1 MQLST
6 HIARMAVLPLALG
19 VAVAGLGMGVAAQTA
34 HAEASASTLAALS
47 DAQARYAAATQE
59 LDSLYQQVYEAQGA
73 YEATTAQLDSTNQA
87 IADTQALIADQKA
100 QLEEAQDILADRL
113 GADYRA
119 GEANMLDVIFSA
131 TSFEDLVSRIYYAGK
146 ISDADAQAIQDVK
159 DIKAAL
165 EASEAQ
171 LQEQRA
177 EQEQLQAQQAADL
190 QSLNEQ
196 TDACAAYVASLDYE
210 VQSLYAQAQAEAQ
223 AAAQAASQQVAAA
236 AQQQMQEVISA
247 AEDAGYHYDES
258 TGDWSDSSG
267 NTVSSDTVSNATGY
281 DVSSIISTA
290 QSYIGTNYVLG
301 GESYGGID
309 CSGLTSAAYGGSL
322 PHYSGDQYDNV
333 VSNGSYTSDI
343 GSLNP
348 GDLVFY
354 TNSSG
359 NIYHVA
365 LYVGNGQVIDAI
377 PNGGVQLRD
386 YNYVDGYIGGGTPS
400 V

>member
-1 MQLST
+1 
-6 HIARMAVLPLALG
+6 
-19 VAVAGLGMGVAAQTA
+19 
-34 HAEASASTLAALS
+34 
-47 DAQARYAAATQE
+47 
-59 LDSLYQQVYEAQGA
+59 
-73 YEATTAQLDSTNQA
+73 
-87 IADTQALIADQKA
+87 
-100 QLEEAQDILADRL
+100 
-113 GADYRA
+113 
-119 GEANMLDVIFSA
+119 MLDVIFSA

-171 LQEQRA
+171 LQEQRVQ
-177 EQEQLQAQQAADL
+177 QEQLQAQQAADL

-223 AAAQAASQQVAAA
+223 AAAQAAAQQVASA

>member
-6 HIARMAVLPLALG
+6 HIARMTVLPLALG
-19 VAVAGLGMGVAAQTA
+19 VAVAGLGMGMAAQTA

-47 DAQARYAAATQE
+47 DAQARYTAATQE

-100 QLEEAQDILADRL
+100 QLEEAQDVLADRL

-159 DIKAAL
+159 DIKAQL
-165 EASEAQ
+165 EASEAA

-177 EQEQLQAQQAADL
+177 QQEQLQAQQAAQL

-196 TDACAAYVASLDYE
+196 TEATAAYVASLDSE
-210 VQSLYAQAQAEAQ
+210 VQALYAQAQAEAQ
-223 AAAQAASQQVAAA
+223 AAAMQASSAAAAA
-236 AQQQMQEVISA
+236 AQEQMQEAISA
-247 AEDAGYHYDES
+247 AEDAGYHYDED
-258 TGDWSDSSG
+258 TGGWSDSSG
-267 NTVSSDTVSNATGY
+267 NTVSSDVVSSATGY
-281 DVSSIISTA
+281 DVSSIIDRA
-290 QSYIGTNYVLG
+290 KSYTGTNYILG
-301 GESYGGID
+301 GESYDGID
-309 CSGLTSAAYGGSL
+309 CSGLTSAAYGGNL
-322 PHYSGDQYDNV
+322 PHYSGDQYNNV
-333 VSNGSYTSDI
+333 MSSGTYTSDI
-343 GSLNP
+343 NSLKP

-354 TNSSG
+354 RDSSG

-365 LYVGNGQVIDAI
+365 LYVGNGKVIDAI
-377 PNGGVQLRD
+377 PNGGVQERD
-386 YNYVDGYIGGGTPS
+386 YDYVDGYDGGGTPS

>member
-87 IADTQALIADQKA
+87 IADTRALIADQKA
-100 QLEEAQDILADRL
+100 QLEEAQDVLADRL

-171 LQEQRA
+171 LHALVQ
-177 EQEQLQAQQAADL
+177 QLGL
-190 QSLNEQ
+190 
-196 TDACAAYVASLDYE
+196 
-210 VQSLYAQAQAEAQ
+210 
-223 AAAQAASQQVAAA
+223 
-236 AQQQMQEVISA
+236 
-247 AEDAGYHYDES
+247 AGRK
-258 TGDWSDSSG
+258 GG
-267 NTVSSDTVSNATGY
+267 RV
-281 DVSSIISTA
+281 
-290 QSYIGTNYVLG
+290 VL
-301 GESYGGID
+301 
-309 CSGLTSAAYGGSL
+309 
-322 PHYSGDQYDNV
+322 
-333 VSNGSYTSDI
+333 
-343 GSLNP
+343 
-348 GDLVFY
+348 
-354 TNSSG
+354 
-359 NIYHVA
+359 
-365 LYVGNGQVIDAI
+365 
-377 PNGGVQLRD
+377 
-386 YNYVDGYIGGGTPS
+386 
-400 V
+400 

>member
-73 YEATTAQLDSTNQA
+73 YEATTAQLDATNQA
-87 IADTQALIADQKA
+87 IAETQALIADQKA
-100 QLEEAQDILADRL
+100 QLEEAQDVLADRL

-171 LQEQRA
+171 LQDQRVQ
-177 EQEQLQAQQAADL
+177 QEQLQAQQAADL

-196 TDACAAYVASLDYE
+196 TDACAAYVASLDSE
-210 VQSLYAQAQAEAQ
+210 VQSLYAQPLHRLPPSRSPVQP
-223 AAAQAASQQVAAA
+223 
-236 AQQQMQEVISA
+236 
-247 AEDAGYHYDES
+247 
-258 TGDWSDSSG
+258 SSRCRK
-267 NTVSSDTVSNATGY
+267 SSPLLRTPVTTTMRAPATGA
-281 DVSSIISTA
+281 TPA
-290 QSYIGTNYVLG
+290 
-301 GESYGGID
+301 
-309 CSGLTSAAYGGSL
+309 
-322 PHYSGDQYDNV
+322 
-333 VSNGSYTSDI
+333 
-343 GSLNP
+343 
-348 GDLVFY
+348 
-354 TNSSG
+354 
-359 NIYHVA
+359 
-365 LYVGNGQVIDAI
+365 AI
-377 PNGGVQLRD
+377 P
-386 YNYVDGYIGGGTPS
+386 
-400 V
+400 

>member
-19 VAVAGLGMGVAAQTA
+19 VAVTGLGMGVAAQTA

-59 LDSLYQQVYEAQGA
+59 LDGLYQQVYEAQGA
-73 YEATTAQLDSTNQA
+73 YEATTAQLDATNQA
-87 IADTQALIADQKA
+87 IAETQALIADQKA

-146 ISDADAQAIQDVK
+146 SSDADAQAIQDVK

-171 LQEQRA
+171 LQEQRVQ
-177 EQEQLQAQQAADL
+177 QEQLQAQQAADL

-210 VQSLYAQAQAEAQ
+210 VQSLYAQAQAE
-223 AAAQAASQQVAAA
+223 

>member
-1 MQLST
+1 MPPPPT
-6 HIARMAVLPLALG
+6 WRWARRFAH
-19 VAVAGLGMGVAAQTA
+19 TA
-34 HAEASASTLAALS
+34 FLAALS

-100 QLEEAQDILADRL
+100 QLEEAQDVLADRL

-171 LQEQRA
+171 LQDQRVQ
-177 EQEQLQAQQAADL
+177 QEQLQAQQAADL

-196 TDACAAYVASLDYE
+196 TDACAAYVASLDSE

-223 AAAQAASQQVAAA
+223 AAAQAAAQQVASA

-290 QSYIGTNYVLG
+290 RSYIGTNYVLG

-333 VSNGSYTSDI
+333 VSNGSYTSDS